1 MDNCFVICGFIL
13 RNFSEGGLFLI
24 LNFSLLMSLYSKRG
38 VSAQKEEVHAA
49 VKNLNQGIVPHA
61 FCKIYPDFLGG
72 DEVFVNIMHADGAG
86 TKSILAYLYW
96 KETGDISVWK
106 GIAQD
111 AIVMNLDDLLCV
123 GVYDNIVFNSTID
136 RNKNLIPGEVLEQII
151 TGSQELFDQLKNFGV
166 NIHYLGGETADVGD
180 VVRTIAVNGTMT
192 SRWPKNKIISNE
204 KIQAGDVIV
213 GYASFGQ
220 STYETTYN
228 SGIGSNGLTSARHD
242 VLGKF
247 YAENYKESYDTGLD
261 DEIVYIGKHRLSDKL
276 TVDRCSLIE
285 KEQTAAPEQR
295 ITVNEQ
301 RSTNNEQFATTI
313 GQLILSPT
321 RTYAPVM
328 KGLLEKHF
336 DKIHGLIHCSGGGQT
351 KCMKYL
357 PELVS
362 DGSKPSRHLKIIKDN
377 LFEPPEIFNIIKQNS
392 GSNNKEMYEVFNMGC
407 RLEIYCDAADA
418 DLMIAA
424 ASEFGIAAQVIGRVE
439 ESDKKELVIRLKD
452 GEIKY

>member
-1 MDNCFVICGFIL
+1 
-13 RNFSEGGLFLI
+13 
-24 LNFSLLMSLYSKRG
+24 MSLYSKRG

-49 VKNLNQGIVPHA
+49 VKNLDQGLFPYA
-61 FCKIYPDFLGG
+61 FCKVYPDFLGG
-72 DEVFVNIMHADGAG
+72 SDEYVNIMHADGAG

-123 GVYDNIVFNSTID
+123 GIYDDIVFNSTID
-136 RNKNLIPGEVLEQII
+136 RNKHLIPGEVLEQVIN
-151 TGSQELFDQLKNFGV
+151 GSQELFDQLKTYGV

-192 SRWPKNKIISNE
+192 SRWPKNRIISNE

-213 GYASFGQ
+213 GFASYGQ
-220 STYETTYN
+220 STYETVYN
-228 SGIGSNGLTSARHD
+228 SGLGSNGLTSARHD
-242 VLGKF
+242 VLDKF
-247 YAENYKESYDTGLD
+247 YAENFKESYNTGLD
-261 DEIVYIGKHRLSDKL
+261 ETVVYIGQHRLTDSVEVKNQ
-276 TVDRCSLIE
+276 SE
-285 KEQTAAPEQR
+285 K
-295 ITVNEQ
+295 VK
-301 RSTNNEQFATTI
+301 TTI

-328 KGLLEKHF
+328 KGLLENHF

-357 PELVS
+357 P
-362 DGSKPSRHLKIIKDN
+362 GNFKIIKDN
-377 LFEPPEIFNIIKQNS
+377 LFEAPKIFNIIQQNS
-392 GSNNKEMYEVFNMGC
+392 GSGNKEMYEVFNMGC

-418 DLMIAA
+418 DVMI
-424 ASEFGIAAQVIGRVE
+424 SEANKFGIAAQVIGRVE
-439 ESDKKELVIRLKD
+439 ASEKKELVIQLKD
-452 GEIKY
+452 EEIRY